1 MPIHVK
7 CLQCSSSYSRSC
19 GLGALIEMGL
29 VVSAFSVV
37 LDDIVL
43 QQGIETDRLLIR
55 SQTVPVIAAQGV
67 AVPE

>member
-1 MPIHVK
+1 
-7 CLQCSSSYSRSC
+7 
-19 GLGALIEMGL
+19 MGL